1 MTNSQYFNRY
11 DARNVSLRRKVKE
24 GERRVAIDVRVST
37 QHEMQINA
45 LENQKQWA
53 LDLARDH
60 EDWVFDPDTD
70 LYIEEGLSGTSYK
83 KRPQFAE
90 MINKAKAGKYDLIV
104 VREVCRLMRNAK
116 LTLTLV
122 DELLDFGVEVYFVND
137 GIWTRNEDDYFKLTI
152 MAQYAEQESRK
163 ISERVFSGQAIAREN
178 GILMGNGNILGYD
191 LIKGKK
197 SSETT
202 YVINEEQA
210 ETVRKIYDLALHG
223 MGVKKI
229 RYYLEEH
236 GYKTAEGNTH
246 WYESSIERIL
256 RRSTYM
262 GVLEHFQSV
271 IENPLTHQRVKVSKD
286 KHLMVEVKIPCII
299 EADMWHKVQ
308 KEIDSR
314 VCDYWVEGGKK
325 AAVYGARSHKD
336 VYCRKMRCGCGR
348 RFRRD
353 FETDNH
359 TCTYRCYQLVD
370 DGSQAK
376 RLERSLS
383 LKDNCSVYGIRD
395 WKMNFFTLRV
405 FNYLDLNSEEIKSDL
420 LRIIENSYVS
430 SSGCEY
436 SKTDL
441 PKIDK
446 DIRKVQSRN
455 EKLLDFLEEGLI
467 DKDTYIK
474 RKEKND
480 KEIQQKEE
488 LKKCIV
494 EEQMEE
500 VQKEEVIASVK
511 KFIDEALKFPKIHN
525 VKVAVPDALI
535 DTYVNSIK
543 VCAGGIFE
551 YNIKINPNAEVDVPV
566 VPYDIFNPQIHS
578 AYNILDNSKATLIA
592 EFTINYEEAKAYA
605 NSLGRKVRRVHFSE
619 DVTIRIFTNL

>member
-60 EDWVFDPDTD
+60 KDWVFDPDTD

-137 GIWTRNEDDYFKLTI
+137 GIWTRNEDDYF
-152 MAQYAEQESRK
+152 
-163 ISERVFSGQAIAREN
+163 
-178 GILMGNGNILGYD
+178 
-191 LIKGKK
+191 
-197 SSETT
+197 
-202 YVINEEQA
+202 
-210 ETVRKIYDLALHG
+210 
-223 MGVKKI
+223 
-229 RYYLEEH
+229 
-236 GYKTAEGNTH
+236 
-246 WYESSIERIL
+246 SIERIL

-405 FNYLDLNSEEIKSDL
+405 FNYLDLNSEEVKADL

-436 SKTDL
+436 SKTDI

-488 LKKCIV
+488 LKKCII

>member
-60 EDWVFDPDTD
+60 
-70 LYIEEGLSGTSYK
+70 
-83 KRPQFAE
+83 
-90 MINKAKAGKYDLIV
+90 
-104 VREVCRLMRNAK
+104 
-116 LTLTLV
+116 
-122 DELLDFGVEVYFVND
+122 
-137 GIWTRNEDDYFKLTI
+137 
-152 MAQYAEQESRK
+152 
-163 ISERVFSGQAIAREN
+163 
-178 GILMGNGNILGYD
+178 
-191 LIKGKK
+191 
-197 SSETT
+197 
-202 YVINEEQA
+202 
-210 ETVRKIYDLALHG
+210 
-223 MGVKKI
+223 
-229 RYYLEEH
+229 
-236 GYKTAEGNTH
+236 
-246 WYESSIERIL
+246 
-256 RRSTYM
+256 
-262 GVLEHFQSV
+262 
-271 IENPLTHQRVKVSKD
+271 
-286 KHLMVEVKIPCII
+286 
-299 EADMWHKVQ
+299 
-308 KEIDSR
+308 
-314 VCDYWVEGGKK
+314 
-325 AAVYGARSHKD
+325 
-336 VYCRKMRCGCGR
+336 
-348 RFRRD
+348 
-353 FETDNH
+353 
-359 TCTYRCYQLVD
+359 
-370 DGSQAK
+370 
-376 RLERSLS
+376 
-383 LKDNCSVYGIRD
+383 
-395 WKMNFFTLRV
+395 
-405 FNYLDLNSEEIKSDL
+405 
-420 LRIIENSYVS
+420 
-430 SSGCEY
+430 
-436 SKTDL
+436 
-441 PKIDK
+441 KIDK

-488 LKKCIV
+488 LKKCII